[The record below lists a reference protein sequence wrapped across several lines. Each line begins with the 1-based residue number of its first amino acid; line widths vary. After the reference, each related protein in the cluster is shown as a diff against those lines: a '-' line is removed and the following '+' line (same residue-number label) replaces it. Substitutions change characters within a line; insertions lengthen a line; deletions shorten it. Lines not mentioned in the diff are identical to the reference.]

1 MRITK
6 QEEYG
11 LRCVLQLAQN
21 GTGSKTTVEIAAKE
35 GLSMDYVTK
44 LLISLRKNGLVES
57 VRGVNGGYKLAKSP
71 EKITVGEVMRALG
84 WSVLDE
90 SLCRHYPGKLE
101 SCIHLQ
107 GCGIRPIWMKA
118 AHEIYKLFDS
128 TTLAELLKEEEM
140 VSQELETKYQNLS

>member
-11 LRCVLQLAQN
+11 LRCILQLAQN

-35 GLSMDYVTK
+35 GLSVDYVTK
-44 LLISLRKNGLVES
+44 LLILLRRHGIVQS
-57 VRGVNGGYKLAKSP
+57 VRGVKGGYRLSRSP
-71 EKITVGEVMRALG
+71 EEIAVGQVMRALG

-90 SLCRHYPGKLE
+90 SLCRHYPGKLD

-118 AHEIYKLFDS
+118 AKMMYQLFDS
-128 TTLAELLKEEEM
+128 TTLAELLKEEGII
-140 VSQELETKYQNLS
+140 SQELEQKQE

>member
-11 LRCVLQLAQN
+11 LRCILQLAQN
-21 GTGSKTTVEIAAKE
+21 GRGSKTTVEIAAKE
-35 GLSMDYVTK
+35 GLSMDYATK
-44 LLISLRKNGLVES
+44 LLILLRRNGIVES
-57 VRGVNGGYKLAKSP
+57 VRGVKGGYRLARNP
-71 EKITVGEVMRALG
+71 EKITVGQVMRALG

-90 SLCRHYPGKLE
+90 SLCRHYPGKLD

-118 AHEIYKLFDS
+118 AKMMYKLLDS
-128 TTLAELLKEEEM
+128 TTLAELLKEEG
-140 VSQELETKYQNLS
+140 VITQELEDKEV

>member
-11 LRCVLQLAQN
+11 LRCILQLAQN
-21 GTGSKTTVEIAAKE
+21 GTDSKTTVEIAAKE

-44 LLISLRKNGLVES
+44 LLILLRRHKIVES
-57 VRGVNGGYKLAKSP
+57 VRGVKGGYGLARNP
-71 EKITVGEVMRALG
+71 DKITVGQVMRALG

-90 SLCRHYPGKLE
+90 SLCRHYPGKLD

-118 AHEIYKLFDS
+118 AKMMYKLLDS
-128 TTLAELLKEEEM
+128 TTLAGLLKEEG
-140 VSQELETKYQNLS
+140 VITQELESKEA

>member
-21 GTGSKTTVEIAAKE
+21 GTSSKTTVEIAAKE

-44 LLISLRKNGLVES
+44 LLILLRRHKIVDS
-57 VRGVNGGYKLAKSP
+57 VRGVKGGYRLARNS
-71 EKITVGEVMRALG
+71 EKITVGQVMRALG

-90 SLCRHYPGKLE
+90 SLCQHYPGKLE
-101 SCIHLQ
+101 SCVQ
-107 GCGIRPIWMKA
+107 DRK
-118 AHEIYKLFDS
+118 S
-128 TTLAELLKEEEM
+128 
-140 VSQELETKYQNLS
+140 VV

>member
-11 LRCVLQLAQN
+11 LRCILQLAQN
-21 GTGSKTTVEIAAKE
+21 GTDSKTTVEIAAKE

-44 LLISLRKNGLVES
+44 LLILLRRHKIVES
-57 VRGVNGGYKLAKSP
+57 VRGVKGGYRLARNP
-71 EKITVGEVMRALG
+71 EKITVGQVMRALG

-90 SLCRHYPGKLE
+90 SLCRHYPGKLD

-118 AHEIYKLFDS
+118 AKMMYKLLDS
-128 TTLAELLKEEEM
+128 TTLAGLLKEEG
-140 VSQELETKYQNLS
+140 VITQELESKEA

>member
-11 LRCVLQLAQN
+11 LRCILQVAQN

-35 GLSMDYVTK
+35 GLSVDYATK
-44 LLISLRKNGLVES
+44 LLILLRRHGIVQS
-57 VRGVNGGYKLAKSP
+57 VRGVKGGYRLSRSP
-71 EKITVGEVMRALG
+71 EKIAVGQVMRALG

-90 SLCRHYPGKLE
+90 SLCRHYPGKLD

-118 AHEIYKLFDS
+118 AKMMYQLFDS
-128 TTLAELLKEEEM
+128 TTLAELLKEEGII
-140 VSQELETKYQNLS
+140 SQELEQKQE

>member
-11 LRCVLQLAQN
+11 LRCILQLAQN
-21 GTGSKTTVEIAAKE
+21 GMGSKTTVEIAAKE
-35 GLSMDYVTK
+35 GLSMDYATK
-44 LLISLRKNGLVES
+44 LLILLRRNGIVES
-57 VRGVNGGYKLAKSP
+57 VRGVKGGYRLAKNP
-71 EKITVGEVMRALG
+71 EKITVGQVMRALG

-90 SLCRHYPGKLE
+90 SLCRHYPGKLD

-118 AHEIYKLFDS
+118 AKMMYKLLDS
-128 TTLAELLKEEEM
+128 TTLAELLKEEG
-140 VSQELETKYQNLS
+140 VITQELEGKEA